1 MQTGRV
7 APAAVPGSSRVL
19 SPGRSADSYKNGN
32 DQIVPVPMSI
42 PCDRV
47 VFPTA
52 DETSLRR
59 VCEAV
64 RRLGEARTRG
74 ELGEAVARE
83 VEAFSLAELQAI
95 GGSIRNEVDK
105 LPSPYR
111 EKIRPYF
118 HEQFFGMHHRLL
130 CMFRSGAFRRMDE
143 PVTDMETF
151 LKFLAMV
158 PDGCFGNAAE
168 SGTEFRFGEPVRS
181 LFYYLL
187 SAFAMFVMDEPGHPV
202 GTPFPGGFVVEQRGQ
217 EYYCPIRDKEEAIP
231 FSICNFCPAKQMEG
245 V

>member
-1 MQTGRV
+1 MLFT
-7 APAAVPGSSRVL
+7 PL
-19 SPGRSADSYKNGN
+19 SLVTSGRSADSYKNGN

-42 PCDRV
+42 PCDRA
-47 VFPTA
+47 VFPAA
-52 DETSLRR
+52 DEASLRR
-59 VCEAV
+59 VCDAV
-64 RRLGEARTRG
+64 HRMGKARSRG
-74 ELGEAVARE
+74 ELGETVARE
-83 VEAFSLAELQAI
+83 IETFSLTELQAI
-95 GGSIRNEVDK
+95 GGSIRNEVDR

-118 HEQFFGMHHRLL
+118 NEQFFGMHHRLL
-130 CMFRSGAFRRMDE
+130 CMFRSGAFRRMDG
-143 PVTDMETF
+143 PITDPETF
-151 LKFLAMV
+151 HKFVAMV
-158 PDGCFGNAAE
+158 PEGCFGQPAD

-202 GTPFPGGFVVEQRGQ
+202 GTPFPGGFIVERRGT
-217 EYYCPIRDKEEAIP
+217 EYSCPIRDKEEDIP

>member
-1 MQTGRV
+1 
-7 APAAVPGSSRVL
+7 
-19 SPGRSADSYKNGN
+19 
-32 DQIVPVPMSI
+32 MSI

-47 VFPTA
+47 VFPAA
-52 DETSLRR
+52 DEVSLRR
-59 VCEAV
+59 VCNAV
-64 RRLGEARTRG
+64 QHMGEARNRG

-83 VEAFSLAELQAI
+83 VETFSLAELQAI
-95 GGSIRNEVDK
+95 GGSIRNEVDR

-118 HEQFFGMHHRLL
+118 NEQFFGMHHRLL

-143 PVTDMETF
+143 PITDPETF
-151 LKFLAMV
+151 RKFLAMV
-158 PDGCFGNAAE
+158 PEGCFGQPAD

-202 GTPFPGGFVVEQRGQ
+202 GTPFPGGFVIERRGA
-217 EYYCPIRDKEEAIP
+217 EYSCPIRDKEEDIP